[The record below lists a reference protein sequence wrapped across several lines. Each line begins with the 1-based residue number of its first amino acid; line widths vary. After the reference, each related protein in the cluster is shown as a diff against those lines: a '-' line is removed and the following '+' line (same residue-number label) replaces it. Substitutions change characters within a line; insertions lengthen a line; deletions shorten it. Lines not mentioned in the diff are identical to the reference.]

1 MRRALALTDN
11 QLRLVERAARSLPLE
26 RRDEFLRDVAARLGE
41 APTTAAI
48 EAAIGAFFERTP
60 VFLCDSA
67 PAANKETEP

>member
-1 MRRALALTDN
+1 MTRPPLALSDAG
-11 QLRLVERAARSLPLE
+11 LKLIERAARSLPLE

-67 PAANKETEP
+67 PAKKEE